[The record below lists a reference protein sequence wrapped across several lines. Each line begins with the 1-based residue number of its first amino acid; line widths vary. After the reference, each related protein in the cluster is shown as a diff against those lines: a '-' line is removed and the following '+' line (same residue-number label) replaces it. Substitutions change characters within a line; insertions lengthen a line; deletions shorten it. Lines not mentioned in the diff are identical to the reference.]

1 MKKIAF
7 VLLLATAFTTINQVA
22 KAQESYEKGD
32 IDLNLGVGISSGFN
46 FIPVYFG
53 GNYMIMDWLSA
64 GAEVSFRMDR
74 ERYGFYI
81 SDYVYKR
88 NGFGFVTRADYHF
101 NELFSLPEKYDVY
114 GGIDLGMAFFG
125 DYKYDIYTIDAANSY
140 FLGGPH
146 AGARMFFGKFGI
158 NAQIGA
164 RSGDGAIIQFGATM
178 KL

>member
-7 VLLLATAFTTINQVA
+7 SVLIAAALVFFLQPTQ
-22 KAQESYEKGD
+22 AQKYAKGD

-64 GAEVSFRMDR
+64 GAEVGFRMDKVGGL
-74 ERYGFYI
+74 YLY
-81 SDYVYKR
+81 SYNR
-88 NGFGFVTRADYHF
+88 NGFSFVTRADYHF
-101 NELFSLPEKYDVY
+101 NELFSLPEKFDVY
-114 GGIDLGMAFFG
+114 GGVDLGMAFFG
-125 DYKYDIYTIDAANSY
+125 KLKHDGVEYPYSYSDAY

-146 AGARMFFGKFGI
+146 AGARLFFGDKFGI
-158 NAQIGA
+158 NAQIGG